1 MAMSEQQN
9 PSPAEEQD
17 EPLASDQLAPVSGAG
32 LASSPLGVK
41 RNTVGVVSD
50 TPIGTPDI

>member
-1 MAMSEQQN
+1 MAMSELQN

-17 EPLASDQLAPVSGAG
+17 EPLAGEQLEPVSGAG

-41 RNTVGVVSD
+41 RNPVRVVTD